1 MTTKTID
8 PEWVLQAV
16 DAVQPI
22 IEQASDKLWQLA
34 EVSLEEIKSA
44 EYLLALLQEQGFTI
58 VSTCTA
64 GIPTAFV
71 AEWGSGEPK
80 LGILLEYDALPGLG
94 NEAVSCKQ
102 PRKDGTTSGHGCG
115 HNLIGSAAL
124 GSALTLKQTMTDHN
138 ISGTLRVYGC
148 ASEENEGSK
157 VYMAR
162 EGLFQDLDA
171 VLHCHPID
179 NAIVGNLRTAA
190 NNSMRVEFMG
200 TTAHAGVSP
209 WLGRSA
215 VHAAELFAHSVNLM
229 REHVEPTARLHYV
242 YESAGLAPNV
252 VPDYAKMWL
261 TVRDVDRTRVNAT
274 TEWLR
279 QAAEG
284 AAMATQTKCNFILF
298 FGVHDL
304 LPNTPLAQRMQTHLE
319 QVGVPE
325 WTDDE
330 QSFARE
336 LQKNFGIE
344 PKGMAT
350 KVVPLQNEPSL
361 GGGTDVGDISWNVP
375 TMGIAMPSIPLGI
388 SLHTWAATATHGMSI
403 GKKAAVAMAKIMTA
417 TGLDILTDSD
427 LRQAAK
433 ADFERRTAG
442 KPYVSPLPD
451 DRLQPFG
458 MPEWMTEDACR
469 EMFSGVKSDN

>member
-1 MTTKTID
+1 
-8 PEWVLQAV
+8 
-16 DAVQPI
+16 
-22 IEQASDKLWQLA
+22 
-34 EVSLEEIKSA
+34 
-44 EYLLALLQEQGFTI
+44 
-58 VSTCTA
+58 
-64 GIPTAFV
+64 
-71 AEWGSGEPK
+71 
-80 LGILLEYDALPGLG
+80 
-94 NEAVSCKQ
+94 
-102 PRKDGTTSGHGCG
+102 
-115 HNLIGSAAL
+115 
-124 GSALTLKQTMTDHN
+124 
-138 ISGTLRVYGC
+138 
-148 ASEENEGSK
+148 
-157 VYMAR
+157 
-162 EGLFQDLDA
+162 LDA
-171 VLHCHPID
+171 VLHCHPFEH
-179 NAIVGNLRTAA
+179 AIVGNLRTAA
-190 NNSMRVEFMG
+190 NNCMRVEFMG

-242 YESAGLAPNV
+242 YESAGLRPNI

-274 TEWLR
+274 TEWMR

-284 AAMATQTKCNFILF
+284 AAMATQTKCNFILYY
-298 FGVHDL
+298 GIHDL

-375 TMGIAMPSIPLGI
+375 TMGIAMPSIPSGI